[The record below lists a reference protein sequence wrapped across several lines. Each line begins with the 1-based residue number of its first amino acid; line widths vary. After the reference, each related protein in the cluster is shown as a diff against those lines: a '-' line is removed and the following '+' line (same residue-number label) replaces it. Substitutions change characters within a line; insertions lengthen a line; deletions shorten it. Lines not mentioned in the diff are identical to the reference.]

1 MFAEM
6 DKVIKCLA
14 LELPESVWNDVDIKY
29 RSLKA
34 KVEKLTSTNTTNAKI
49 TKDAVE
55 EELCICGGRLVQ
67 CADEIRCEKCDK
79 LHMLL

>member
-14 LELPESVWNDVDIKY
+14 LELPESVWNDVDVKY

-34 KVEKLTSTNTTNAKI
+34 KVEKLTPTNKRSLKLFATCSGCPLKWVCSDKI
-49 TKDAVE
+49 VMKSPCCLDARKQ
-55 EELCICGGRLVQ
+55 LQAG
-67 CADEIRCEKCDK
+67 A
-79 LHMLL
+79 